1 AQSAPD
7 PKPQV
12 LIPLIQSGSPAIYKL
27 KLNETTVGTLRRKT
41 LGKRSLNKINKT
53 ILLVGETG
61 TGKSTLIN
69 VLVNYVMGVEWED
82 DVWFEIVEDE
92 QRRQSQSQTSDVVVY
107 QIFGF
112 EGETLPYS
120 LTIIDTPGYGDTR
133 DDKSDDI
140 ISKRLLDCFSSD
152 DGVHEI
158 NVVGLVLKATDNRL
172 SDRLRYVFDSV
183 VSLFGK
189 NMEKNIVALMTHS
202 DGGPPE
208 DALKALEDAKI
219 KCSKNGENQPL
230 HFLFNNRQSKE
241 RTRQF
246 KMTFKFLWDF
256 TVDQISQFT
265 DFLTKTEPQKLNTTL
280 DVMKKRIKLTACIIN
295 LQKRIEFIE
304 LKQTQIQAEQKLLEK
319 YKEKMKK
326 NEKFCDEVDEP
337 YKVKEPIEGGHW
349 GFLWLSYKGAISCLV
364 CEETCHHEGCIHSW
378 SPNDSCCVIFD
389 DNGNCTACTEKCR
402 RSVHVKEEWIYV
414 NKTRKVTVTN
424 ETMKRKYEE
433 NKAGTENQ
441 LSLLEK
447 MERKME
453 ELQNE
458 KHKWLE
464 ESFQHI
470 VTLEGIALHVDSLFT
485 LVHLDFLIEKMEDIK
500 YQEKKRANW
509 C

>member
-1 AQSAPD
+1 MLKSQ
-7 PKPQV
+7 
-12 LIPLIQSGSPAIYKL
+12 LIQSGSPAIYKL
-27 KLNETTVGTLRRKT
+27 KPNQETVGTLGRMT
-41 LGKRSLNKINKT
+41 LGVKNTKRINKT

-112 EGETLPYS
+112 EGKTLPYS
-120 LTIIDTPGYGDTR
+120 LTIIDTPGYGNTGGI
-133 DDKSDDI
+133 KKDDI

-265 DFLTKTEPQKLNTTL
+265 DFLTKTEPQKL
-280 DVMKKRIKLTACIIN
+280 DKVVDI
-295 LQKRIEFIE
+295 
-304 LKQTQIQAEQKLLEK
+304 LKQ
-319 YKEKMKK
+319 
-326 NEKFCDEVDEP
+326 NR
-337 YKVKEPIEGGHW
+337 H
-349 GFLWLSYKGAISCLV
+349 
-364 CEETCHHEGCIHSW
+364 
-378 SPNDSCCVIFD
+378 
-389 DNGNCTACTEKCR
+389 
-402 RSVHVKEEWIYV
+402 
-414 NKTRKVTVTN
+414 
-424 ETMKRKYEE
+424 
-433 NKAGTENQ
+433 
-441 LSLLEK
+441 
-447 MERKME
+447 
-453 ELQNE
+453 
-458 KHKWLE
+458 
-464 ESFQHI
+464 
-470 VTLEGIALHVDSLFT
+470 
-485 LVHLDFLIEKMEDIK
+485 
-500 YQEKKRANW
+500 
-509 C
+509 